1 MKNMVSVSKE
11 PMWKFKTVAANPN
24 AFRGQVGNID
34 EGPGP
39 GLGSRERW
47 GLKPTGQVIL
57 HASGPAAQ
65 LLPLLL
71 RGQGC
76 ASSLQEKWRPG
87 FLCEVSRVLKACS
100 LYNNT
105 HAHTSTQIWN
115 CPPPPSSFHLWFAQN
130 LLYINHPASLSISP
144 SVTPFLLWSFTQLY
158 PSATFH
164 TLPSS
169 IHRTE
174 KSHITHWR
182 KHLMVL
188 EF

>member
-115 CPPPPSSFHLWFAQN
+115 CPPPEFFPSLVCTEPSFYKSPSIFVNFSQC
-130 LLYINHPASLSISP
+130 YSFPSMVFHPAVPL
-144 SVTPFLLWSFTQLY
+144 
-158 PSATFH
+158 
-164 TLPSS
+164 
-169 IHRTE
+169 
-174 KSHITHWR
+174 SHIS
-182 KHLMVL
+182 HLT
-188 EF
+188 FIHP